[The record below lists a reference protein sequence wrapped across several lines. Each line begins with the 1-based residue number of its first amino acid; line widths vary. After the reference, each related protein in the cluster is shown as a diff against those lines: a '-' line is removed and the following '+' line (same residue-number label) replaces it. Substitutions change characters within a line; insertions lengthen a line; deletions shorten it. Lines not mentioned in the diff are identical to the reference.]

1 MGYNIATEEQE
12 STWLHIMS
20 SFEDSLTP
28 QVGIFWFDVS
38 KAEVFG
44 VLKGL
49 ASDYITERGDG
60 TYPKLHKQW
69 WAKRH
74 RSAVARGLVDSPFY
88 STADY
93 TQFPRGRVFVR
104 ADGSFYVTVGSWVKD
119 VDESVFREVISEEF
133 DLPLDFDIN
142 IAHHWDI
149 GHGWDGDR

>member
-49 ASDYITERGDG
+49 ASDYI
-60 TYPKLHKQW
+60 
-69 WAKRH
+69 
-74 RSAVARGLVDSPFY
+74 RSVVMVLIPSCINNGGRNGIVLRRLV
-88 STADY
+88 
-93 TQFPRGRVFVR
+93 V
-104 ADGSFYVTVGSWVKD
+104 
-119 VDESVFREVISEEF
+119 
-133 DLPLDFDIN
+133 L
-142 IAHHWDI
+142 
-149 GHGWDGDR
+149 